1 MFYHQSEKQKQQ
13 QQQQQPNTNKQKSIH
28 YVCRVDPCIL
38 DPLKNMA
45 DCGETRSCMH
55 SELIRHERGLLN
67 ARIDRIL

>member
-1 MFYHQSEKQKQQ
+1 MNIEIY
-13 QQQQQPNTNKQKSIH
+13 
-28 YVCRVDPCIL
+28 RVDPCLL

-55 SELIRHERGLLN
+55 SEMIRHERGLFN